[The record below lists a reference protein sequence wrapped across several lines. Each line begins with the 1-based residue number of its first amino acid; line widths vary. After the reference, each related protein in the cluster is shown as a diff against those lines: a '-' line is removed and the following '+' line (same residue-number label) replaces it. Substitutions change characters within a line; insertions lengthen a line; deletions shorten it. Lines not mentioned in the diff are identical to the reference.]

1 MISTTTL
8 TIDTVSKKGRITDT
22 TDYASIGV
30 LLNLYSVKGLGV
42 VYFQGQQIF
51 SRTLTSDPL
60 IDLATGA
67 TFREFDLE
75 LDVNGE
81 IAHGIYQVDYSLR
94 IDTVNAGFTYDI
106 DFQSV
111 QTFLTDEST
120 LNAEFM
126 VDFLQEGNELTVF
139 TPGAGIQDV
148 TVASAVM
155 VTAPSDVLITVNEVM
170 TEPYTK
176 FRFDITNLQSSN
188 SYTYTGCPKADG
200 KINFSYDC
208 DVAPN
213 GTFGVSNATAIPAGQ
228 TVIGVS
234 ADISYPSWTASQVGF
249 ISQILNAP
257 LPYTNNVLA
266 TGTYTVVMT
275 QSIRQ
280 IQTDG
285 LIINYTANATEE
297 FRVSC
302 TGSLCGLNSCIDNL
316 RSAHITELQRNRISK
331 YQPFVDNVL
340 MYYAEAQTYRAC
352 GDIDAYR
359 AALANIQLQLD
370 ASGCDC
376 GCCDEDNYVWVSVNS
391 SATIESLIQ
400 SIQYRLKT
408 GVPDANDDET
418 VGVEFGAIWQN
429 VTTGVLYR
437 CTSATAENATWAIYY
452 DPGSII
458 VAASGVL
465 SNAQPPGSPV
475 LGTNVQANIDSIN
488 LTLVS
493 NAAEFAAITGDIT
506 DINIEIGGLVESVTG
521 VLVNNADPNNPV
533 VNTPSASDV
542 TYSATIDG
550 STITNVFG
558 ALEKLRVSQSDYNNS
573 LLFYSGATN
582 VTTTLNA
589 SITGKIALKISD
601 AGGVQVL
608 GNNMYDPT
616 LSTPTFVQQLTNNYH
631 LTLPANVL
639 TTFTTVMVTGTPKAD
654 SLMIKAER
662 ISNNV
667 VNVIFYNTTT
677 GAQSTT
683 ISPMYMVIEVYR

>member
-1 MISTTTL
+1 MISTISLTL
-8 TIDTVSKKGRITDT
+8 NLDTKIGRVTDT
-22 TDYASIGV
+22 TDYSGLIASLG
-30 LLNLYSVKGLGV
+30 LYQAKGLGTIS
-42 VYFQGQQIF
+42 FQGNIIE
-51 SRTLTSDPL
+51 SKTTTSDPL
-60 IDLATGA
+60 IDLALGD
-67 TFREFDLE
+67 TFFEFPLE

-81 IAHGIYQVDYSLR
+81 VANGIYEVNYSLELNSAALSPVLVA
-94 IDTVNAGFTYDI
+94 ITGPSEIEVVMPQMISN
-106 DFQSV
+106 
-111 QTFLTDEST
+111 FLE
-120 LNAEFM
+120 
-126 VDFLQEGNELTVF
+126 VGNTINLAKV
-139 TPGAGIQDV
+139 GGDQDV
-148 TVASAVM
+148 TIASINYVDPTQSFITFDEVIDDPAY
-155 VTAPSDVLITVNEVM
+155 TIWNFDV
-170 TEPYTK
+170 
-176 FRFDITNLQSSN
+176 TNLQVEGV
-188 SYTYTGCPKADG
+188 YTYAGCVRAEG
-200 KINFSYDC
+200 KITFSYDC

-213 GTFGVSNATAIPAGQ
+213 GTFGVSNATVLTPGQ
-228 TVIGVS
+228 VVQSVVATIN
-234 ADISYPSWTASQVGF
+234 YPSWTASQVGF
-249 ISQILNAP
+249 ISQIPNAP

-266 TGTYTVVMT
+266 TGTYTVVMN
-275 QSIRQ
+275 QVIGQ

-297 FRVSC
+297 FRVTC
-302 TGSLCGLNSCIDNL
+302 TGSLCGLNSCIDSL
-316 RSAHITELQRNRISK
+316 RRAHIAELQRNKISK

-352 GDIDAYR
+352 GEADAYR

-400 SIQYRLKT
+400 SIQYRLKN
-408 GVPDANDDET
+408 GEPDENDDET
-418 VGVEFGAIWQN
+418 VGVEIGAIWQD
-429 VTTGVLYR
+429 VTSGILYR
-437 CTSATAENATWAIYY
+437 CTSNLPTAATWVIYY

-465 SNAQPPGSPV
+465 SNTQPPGSPV
-475 LGTNVQANIDSIN
+475 LGTNVQANIDSIS
-488 LTLVS
+488 LALVG
-493 NAAEFAAITGDIT
+493 NAAELATITGDIT
-506 DINIEIGGLVESVTG
+506 DINIEIGGLVEGVTG
-521 VLVNNADPNNPV
+521 NFVDNTDPNNPI
-533 VNTPSASDV
+533 VNNPSSSQV

-558 ALEKLRVSQSDYNNS
+558 ALEKLRVSQSDYDNS
-573 LLFYSGATN
+573 LLFYGGATN
-582 VTTTLNA
+582 VSSTLNA
-589 SITGKIALKISD
+589 SITGKIALRISD

-639 TTFTTVMVTGTPKAD
+639 TAFTTVMVTGTPKAD
-654 SLMIKAER
+654 SLMIKAEKL
-662 ISNNV
+662 SSAANV